1 MRLSEFALRCGG
13 ALVGEDSEFSG
24 FATDSRN
31 VSAGDLFLCIR
42 GERVDGHEFAAQAL
56 LGGAVACL
64 CERAVDG
71 RHVLVGDIATALAA
85 FALTRRKEFDGPVV
99 GITGST
105 GKTTT
110 KEFVAAALSPLGPVL
125 KSAGNRNTEYTS
137 PLVWA
142 ELSGAHRAVVVE
154 MGMRGFGQIAHL
166 ASFSLPTIGVV
177 TNIGTSH
184 LEKVGSREGIVRAK
198 SEMLRI
204 LPRDGAAVLW
214 QEDAYLESL
223 KGACSCKAYTF
234 GFAQEADCQVLG
246 YRALSWE
253 RCIVRG
259 LLDEV
264 VFEVELPTTGRHQAL
279 NAAAA
284 VLAARCAGVGVA
296 EAARAL
302 PLAELPPLRLQV
314 VQFNGATVVLDTYNA
329 SPDSTVAALRT
340 LSDVPAVGRRIAILG
355 EMKELG
361 DYTES
366 GHREV
371 GAALGL
377 SPVDL
382 AVLTGGPTSFIE
394 DEALRAGFP
403 ASKITSYATFDIEN
417 VRRFLST
424 VREGDVVLIKG
435 SRALG
440 LESALEAVR
449 S

>member
-1 MRLSEFALRCGG
+1 M
-13 ALVGEDSEFSG
+13 VGEDSEFGG
-24 FATDSRN
+24 FATDSRS

-42 GERVDGHEFAAQAL
+42 GERVDGHEFAPLAL

-71 RHVLVGDIATALAA
+71 RHILVGDISMALAA
-85 FALTRRKEFDGPVV
+85 FALSRRKEFDGPVV

-110 KEFVAAALSPLGPVL
+110 KEFVSAALSPLGPVL

-142 ELSGAHRAVVVE
+142 ELSGSHRAVVVE
-154 MGMRGFGQIAHL
+154 MGMRGFGQISHL

-184 LEKVGSREGIVRAK
+184 LEKVGSREGIMRAK
-198 SEMLRI
+198 SEMLQV

-214 QEDAYLESL
+214 QEDAFLESL
-223 KGACSCKAYTF
+223 KGACASKSYTF
-234 GFAQEADCQVLG
+234 GFSQEADCHILG

-253 RCIVRG
+253 RCVVRG
-259 LLDEV
+259 QLDGE

-284 VLAARCAGVGVA
+284 VLASRCAGVGVA
-296 EAARAL
+296 EAAGAL
-302 PLAELPPLRLQV
+302 PFAELPPLRLQV
-314 VQFNGATVVLDTYNA
+314 VPFNGATVVLDTYNA
-329 SPDSTVAALRT
+329 SPDSTVAALKT

-377 SPVDL
+377 SPVDH

-403 ASKITSYATFDIEN
+403 ASKITSFETFDIEN
-417 VRRFLST
+417 VRRFLSS
-424 VREGDVVLIKG
+424 VRPGDVVLIKG

-440 LESALEAVR
+440 LETALEAVR